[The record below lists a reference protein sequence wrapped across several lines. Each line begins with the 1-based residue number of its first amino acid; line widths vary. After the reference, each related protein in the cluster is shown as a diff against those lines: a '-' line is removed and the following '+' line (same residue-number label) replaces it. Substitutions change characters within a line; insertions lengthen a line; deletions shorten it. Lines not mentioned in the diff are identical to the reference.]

1 MTTTIQTR
9 TPTPVKVVFR
19 YTPRTVLSSTAIT
32 GELADL
38 VKRMS
43 GFATDTGTDTV
54 EDVQDELVWAILPY
68 HPLPEG
74 EKSNDMVAV
83 LLADGTRE
91 VHHWPT
97 LIKDTTEATPEQY
110 ARMMADMED
119 NGYEVEPI
127 TARQVNA
134 LLRRAERPVVSAER
148 QASTDEDFEVE
159 DISIDGSFTGDLD
172 AWNNSTFQEDWA

>member
-1 MTTTIQTR
+1 MTTTIEATR

-19 YTPRTVLSSTAIT
+19 IKERTVLSSTAIT

-43 GFATDTGTDTV
+43 GFATDTDSDHV
-54 EDVQDELVWAILPY
+54 EDVAEERLFAILPY

-74 EKSNDMVAV
+74 EKSKDMVAV
-83 LLADGTRE
+83 MLADGTRE
-91 VHHWPT
+91 VHHWST
-97 LIKDTTEATPEQY
+97 LIKDTKDAEPEQY
-110 ARMMADMED
+110 ASFMADMEN

-148 QASTDEDFEVE
+148 QADEDTFEVE
-159 DISIDGSFTGDLD
+159 DIYLEGSITGDLD
-172 AWNNSTFQEDWA
+172 SSFSSSFTEDWA

>member
-1 MTTTIQTR
+1 MTTIEATR

-19 YTPRTVLSSTAIT
+19 FRPRTVLSSTAIT
-32 GELADL
+32 GDLADL

-43 GFATDTGTDTV
+43 GFATDSDTV
-54 EDVQDELVWAILPY
+54 EEVDDERLFAILPY
-68 HPLPEG
+68 HPLPAG
-74 EKSNDMVAV
+74 EKSKDMVAV
-83 LLADGTRE
+83 LMPDGSRE

-97 LIKDTTEATPEQY
+97 LIKDTKDAEAHQY
-110 ARMMADMED
+110 GPLMADMES

-148 QASTDEDFEVE
+148 QADEDTFEVE
-159 DISIDGSFTGDLD
+159 DIYLEGSIAGDLD
-172 AWNNSTFQEDWA
+172 SSFSSTFTEDWA